1 MPEARL
7 LSETSSRVPD
17 DLERWVLKP
26 LFSFSGSG
34 VKVDVTPE
42 DLAAVPESERAST
55 LLMRKVDYAP
65 VIEAADGGRS
75 RVEVRVMF
83 VWRDGRPLPVTT
95 LARLSQGKMMGV
107 KFNRDKTWV
116 GSTSCLWP
124 RG

>member
-1 MPEARL
+1 M
-7 LSETSSRVPD
+7 
-17 DLERWVLKP
+17 LKP
-26 LFSFSGSG
+26 LFSFAGSG
-34 VKVDVTPE
+34 VNVDPTRRTSRPSPRPS
-42 DLAAVPESERAST
+42 ARST

-65 VIEAADGGRS
+65 RRRGPDGARS

-83 VWRDGRPLPVTT
+83 VWQGGRPLPVMT

-124 RG
+124 RA

>member
-1 MPEARL
+1 
-7 LSETSSRVPD
+7 
-17 DLERWVLKP
+17 
-26 LFSFSGSG
+26 
-34 VKVDVTPE
+34 VDPTRADV
-42 DLAAVPESERAST
+42 DAVPEAERSQT

-65 VIEAADGGRS
+65 VIEAPDGARS
-75 RVEVRVMF
+75 RVEVRLMF
-83 VWRDGRPLPVTT
+83 VWRAGRPLPVMT

>member
-1 MPEARL
+1 
-7 LSETSSRVPD
+7 
-17 DLERWVLKP
+17 
-26 LFSFSGSG
+26 
-34 VKVDVTPE
+34 
-42 DLAAVPESERAST
+42 
-55 LLMRKVDYAP
+55 MRRVDYAP
-65 VIEAADGGRS
+65 VVETTDGARS

-124 RG
+124 RTS